1 MPWYIFAAITPIFY
15 SVGIFIDKFL
25 VDKQIKNPLVLTAI
39 TGTISGIIGVTIGLI
54 VGFKFMGFSQ
64 IALILLAGILL
75 NWYLIPYY
83 AAIQRDDAS
92 RVIPLYQ
99 FIPIFTL
106 TISTIFFK
114 ETLTIK
120 QIVGMGLI
128 IVAGIL
134 ISVDKFD
141 LRFLK
146 PRPSFWFMMASCLM
160 YGSVG
165 LLFRFVSKS
174 ASYWS
179 IFSIEYIGAGLGGLA
194 LFILPSV
201 RKDFGK
207 DSKVLR
213 SASGLLFVDKSFSV
227 MAQMAEGYA
236 VTLVAVPLVN
246 IVNGIQPA
254 IILLMGLFLTRFFP
268 HIIKENIK
276 KEVLFQKILSIVII
290 LVGLYLVYL

>member
-1 MPWYIFAAITPIFY
+1 MPWYVFATVTPIFY

-39 TGTISGIIGVTIGLI
+39 SGTISGVVGIVIGLI

-64 IALILLAGILL
+64 FVLILFGGILL

-99 FIPIFTL
+99 FIPIITL
-106 TISTIFFK
+106 TMSTIFFR

-120 QIVGMGLI
+120 QIFGMGLI
-128 IVAGIL
+128 IFAGIL
-134 ISVDKFD
+134 ISVDTLDF
-141 LRFLK
+141 RFLK
-146 PRPSFWFMMASCLM
+146 PRPSFWYMMASCLM

-165 LLFRFVSKS
+165 LLFRLVSKS
-174 ASYWS
+174 VTYWN
-179 IFSIEYIGAGLGGLA
+179 IFSVEFMGAGLGGLA
-194 LFILPSV
+194 IFLLPSV
-201 RKDFGK
+201 RKDFRK
-207 DSKVLR
+207 DTKVLR
-213 SASGLLFVDKSFSV
+213 SASGLLLTDKVLSV
-227 MAQMAEGYA
+227 MAQMSENYA

-246 IVNGIQPA
+246 IVGGIQPL
-254 IILLMGLFLTRFFP
+254 IIFVFGFLLTRFFP
-268 HIIKENIK
+268 HLIKENVK
-276 KEVLFQKILSIVII
+276 REVLFQKILSIVII